1 MTLDRVVD
9 SLADRLQEDGEGV
22 SAVAM
27 QAAAGA
33 DPSLDDRVFDTLEE
47 TLMEGM
53 GEASEKSAE
62 ALASYT
68 VTEDVDAEEV
78 FDVFE
83 TALES
88 EDEDV
93 RSAALHGVKKASKL
107 NPDLC
112 VEDFGLED

>member
-22 SAVAM
+22 AALSM

-33 DPSLDDRVFDTLEE
+33 DPSLHDRVFPTLEE
-47 TLMEGM
+47 TMMEGM
-53 GEASEKSAE
+53 GEPSKRSAE

-68 VTEDVDAEEV
+68 VTGEVDAEEV

-83 TALES
+83 TALKS

-93 RSAALHGVKKASKL
+93 RSAALHGVKKACELDS
-107 NPDLC
+107 DLC
-112 VEDFGLED
+112 VKDLDLER